1 MLEAHREERKLNY
14 TLERTGCK
22 TVTAHK
28 KGMEEYA
35 LLVLSVAPVPASQLG
50 R

>member
-1 MLEAHREERKLNY
+1 VMKRVNLKLNY

-22 TVTAHK
+22 SVTALK

-35 LLVLSVAPVPASQLG
+35 LLELSVAPVPASQLS